1 MTANMAT
8 SGNFSMARTLSEYK
22 IVTML
27 HKYYTIAD
35 YQDFFQTFD
44 NPDFIGYTLGIREN
58 DLNQLAEMSKA

>member
-22 IVTML
+22 MITML
-27 HKYYTIAD
+27 HKYYAITD

-44 NPDFIGYTLGIREN
+44 NPDYIGYTLGIRED
-58 DLNQLAEMSKA
+58 DLVQLEEMKQV